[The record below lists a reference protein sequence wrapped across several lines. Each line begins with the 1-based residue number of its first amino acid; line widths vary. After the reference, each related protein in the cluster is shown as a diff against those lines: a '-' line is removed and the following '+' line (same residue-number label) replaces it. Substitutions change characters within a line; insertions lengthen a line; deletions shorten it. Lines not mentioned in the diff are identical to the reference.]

1 MSATKS
7 IYLEETGELSVR
19 EITETYV
26 PTGEQSLVSLKYSAI
41 NPADLRHYYIGFHS
55 YVAGY
60 EYIGPVVATGPASP
74 FRVGDVLFGIAQI
87 GHKRPLHAGAHQDFI
102 LAEPSMTYKI
112 PEDLEADQKEW
123 PRIVGWPVAIR
134 TAVDALFNCMGFGLP
149 GLGGGKWVLDGEDPR
164 GRALLI
170 WGASSSVGL
179 AALQIA
185 RAAGFSPIFATASA
199 HNHAALT
206 DLGATACFDHRS
218 PSVVSEIRAAA
229 LASGKPLSA
238 VFDAVTVGT
247 GWAEPPGASE
257 VDLTKSSPAIAKQCL
272 SDGVSGKDTKLCASL
287 LVEFDRDWTFCLCYR
302 DKSEEASFHDR
313 LEVATPWIFAHAQDI
328 GYTVPKVRVVK
339 GAEEGVK
346 MIKDVFGGKM
356 SMEKVVI
363 EHPM

>member
-1 MSATKS
+1 M
-7 IYLEETGELSVR
+7 
-19 EITETYV
+19 
-26 PTGEQSLVSLKYSAI
+26 
-41 NPADLRHYYIGFHS
+41 
-55 YVAGY
+55 
-60 EYIGPVVATGPASP
+60 
-74 FRVGDVLFGIAQI
+74 
-87 GHKRPLHAGAHQDFI
+87 
-102 LAEPSMTYKI
+102 
-112 PEDLEADQKEW
+112 
-123 PRIVGWPVAIR
+123 
-134 TAVDALFNCMGFGLP
+134 
-149 GLGGGKWVLDGEDPR
+149 
-164 GRALLI
+164 
-170 WGASSSVGL
+170 
-179 AALQIA
+179 
-185 RAAGFSPIFATASA
+185 
-199 HNHAALT
+199 
-206 DLGATACFDHRS
+206 
-218 PSVVSEIRAAA
+218 VSEIRAAA

-302 DKSEEASFHDR
+302 DKSEEASFHGR